1 MSSHLSKQCLCL
13 SGLILF
19 HSIPVST
26 SDGPGDSTGY
36 FRHPFQSFLISHPIL
51 IEVSSHPCDNNGP
64 TTLQIRQVHSRP
76 HPPAAFPSNAFSFD
90 PLLFQSLPKQRI
102 LTQVASNPCNHN
114 GPTSEPNKYK
124 STSTFASTSYTLYW
138 QKFLLILATTM
149 IPHRSPTGRVEEQE
163 TDAYSDPIPLSPP
176 KIPHTDPSSVLC
188 LILTQS
194 ILYWQKFL
202 LILATIMTPHRSPTN
217 TSRWV
222 HSRRHPILTEV
233 PQAMPF
239 RLTPFDSSLSQRILY
254 WQKFLLILATIRA
267 PHRSP
272 TNTNRR
278 VHPHPHPP
286 ATFPS
291 NAFSPDS
298 LLFQSLPKHR
308 ILTEVA
314 SNPCVH
320 NGPTSEP
327 KYWQKLLL
335 ILATTMVPH
344 RNPNTDR
351 SCF

>member
-1 MSSHLSKQCLCL
+1 
-13 SGLILF
+13 
-19 HSIPVST
+19 
-26 SDGPGDSTGY
+26 
-36 FRHPFQSFLISHPIL
+36 
-51 IEVSSHPCDNNGP
+51 
-64 TTLQIRQVHSRP
+64 
-76 HPPAAFPSNAFSFD
+76 
-90 PLLFQSLPKQRI
+90 
-102 LTQVASNPCNHN
+102 
-114 GPTSEPNKYK
+114 
-124 STSTFASTSYTLYW
+124 
-138 QKFLLILATTM
+138 M
-149 IPHRSPTGRVEEQE
+149 IPHRSPTGRGRRAR
-163 TDAYSDPIPLSPP
+163 DRCIFWSDPSVASQNTSYWPIFCPLPHSLP
-176 KIPHTDPSSVLC
+176 KHP
-188 LILTQS
+188 ILTEVPS
-194 ILYWQKFL
+194 NPC
-202 LILATIMTPHRSPTN
+202 TIMTPHRSPTN

-233 PQAMPF
+233 PKAMPF